1 MSLAVEKLL
10 SSPTSKISFSSEI
23 RDSIMAL
30 SSGSPAAS
38 RPSLVSQVWLKTAGL
53 RLPSEAG
60 SLYFRSTGPCAEDVQ
75 CNSAYYTY
83 ILCYT
88 YVSNYTY
95 IHIIHIYTYINI
107 ILYIYTYYTYISYYS
122 HIYILYIY
130 TVHTVYTHI
139 NIIHIYI
146 YTFIHI
152 IHIFHTLHIYILYI
166 YFILYICTRCFQ
178 KQPVQYK

>member
-1 MSLAVEKLL
+1 MNLILLALLFMSSRSAWMSLAVEKLL
-10 SSPTSKISFSSEI
+10 SRPTSKISFSSEI
-23 RDSIMAL
+23 RDSMMAL

-60 SLYFRSTGPCAEDVQ
+60 SLYFRSTGPCAEGVQ

-88 YVSNYTY
+88 YISNYTRTY

-107 ILYIYTYYTYISYYS
+107 ILYIYTYYTYISYYT

-130 TVHTVYTHI
+130 TVH
-139 NIIHIYI
+139 IYSTYCI
-146 YTFIHI
+146 YT
-152 IHIFHTLHIYILYI
+152 Y
-166 YFILYICTRCFQ
+166 
-178 KQPVQYK
+178 